1 MSSSM
6 RSNVLLAVAATLTV
20 LVELEAV
27 LRLLDAVTAA
37 DIFAQ
42 VTLLELVQRNALESV
57 FRRPTIERQ
66 RHGQFHAV
74 LGSNSA

>member
-37 DIFAQ
+37 DIFA
-42 VTLLELVQRNALESV
+42 
-57 FRRPTIERQ
+57 
-66 RHGQFHAV
+66 
-74 LGSNSA
+74 